1 MDDLQAS
8 DEEVKQSP
16 GFSPIWLLPLAAL
29 VTVVWMGWKTLQEEG
44 VLVHVRFDSGQGI
57 KVGKTEVR
65 HNGLAV
71 GKVRAMTMTEDLEG
85 INVEIE
91 MDRRMEPYLTESS
104 RFWLVRPQVT
114 VAGISGLDT
123 LVSGNFIAFR
133 PSEKGSKRKTFIAL
147 KSPPSL
153 GEGEAGLTLFLRA
166 EELSSIQLGSPV
178 YYRRLKVGEVS
189 GYNLSDDDR
198 SVDVEV
204 FIKPEFSHLVRR
216 NSRFWNAGGVDVS
229 GSLTNL
235 KVRTQS
241 LVSMVQGGV
250 SFYTPDWEEP
260 EPLAGD
266 GNRFQLHRDYDE
278 AEVGIPVS
286 IEFPLDVALG
296 REKTRVLFHGME
308 VGLIKEIDF
317 KSDYAGILA
326 RAVIRP
332 DFNAILVKGARFWI
346 VEPQIG
352 LKGVSGLE
360 TLLGGRY
367 VAMDVSQVDMSRSE
381 TARSFKG
388 YTHKPPASP
397 SAPGLH
403 LELRAE
409 SLAGI
414 THGSPVLYRKMSVGS
429 VQSHELSGKG
439 VTVKLLIEPRFSHL
453 VNSSSRFWNVSGLT
467 LEGGLQGFKIRA
479 DTLNSLLSG
488 GIAFDSPDPAAAGS
502 KNEEVFTLYDDAVS
516 AREKNIKIQLHFAT
530 AEGLQRGTLLK
541 YRGLE
546 VGRITQLLLEEGE
559 VGIVAAVHLKEDAA
573 WMARKGS
580 RFWLVRPKLGLT
592 NTANLETLVTGQY
605 INVAPGTES
614 KAETKTRF
622 IVEADI
628 PDDQPL
634 ASGLRVELL
643 SKRLGSIRRGNP
655 VYYREVTVGKVTGFR
670 LDSPA
675 DRVII
680 IAHIDERYAPLVTEH
695 SQFWNASGI
704 DVDVGLFSGARIRTE
719 SLEAL
724 LSGGI
729 SFATPSKAPPIASG
743 MRFELADK
751 ARKEW
756 LEWTPG
762 IQLEAGN

>member
-8 DEEVKQSP
+8 EAEIKQSS
-16 GFSPIWLLPLAAL
+16 GLTPIWLLPLAAL
-29 VTVVWMGWKTLQEEG
+29 LIVVWMGWKTLSEEG
-44 VLVHVRFDSGQGI
+44 ILVQVHFDSGQGI

-71 GKVRAMTMTEDLEG
+71 GKVRGMSMTDDLEG
-85 INVEIE
+85 IEVEIE
-91 MDRRMEPYLTESS
+91 MDRHMAPYLTESS

-133 PSEKGSKRKTFIAL
+133 PSDKGAKRKTFTAL

-189 GYNLSDDDR
+189 GYNLSEDNR

-204 FIKPEFSHLVRR
+204 FIKPEFTHLVRR

-250 SFYTPDWEEP
+250 SFYTPDWEDP
-260 EPLAGD
+260 EPPAGD
-266 GNRFQLHRDYDE
+266 GNRFSLHRDYDE
-278 AEVGIPVS
+278 AEAGIPVS

-317 KSDYAGILA
+317 NSDYSGILA

-332 DFNAILVKGARFWI
+332 DFGAILVEGARFWV

-367 VAMDVSQVDMSRSE
+367 VSMDVSQADMSRSE
-381 TARSFKG
+381 TARFFTG
-388 YTHKPPASP
+388 YIHKPPASP

-403 LELRAE
+403 LVLQAE

-414 THGSPVLYRKMSVGS
+414 THGSPVLYRKMPVGS
-429 VQSHELSGKG
+429 VQSHQLSDTG
-439 VTVKLLIEPRFSHL
+439 VTVKVLIEPRFSHL

-488 GIAFDSPDPAAAGS
+488 GIAFDTPDPEAAVS
-502 KNEEVFTLYDDAVS
+502 KNKAVFSLYDDAVS
-516 AREKNIKIQLHFAT
+516 AREKGIKIQLHFPT
-530 AEGLQRGTLLK
+530 ADGLQQGTRLK
-541 YRGLE
+541 YKGLE
-546 VGRITQLLLEEGE
+546 IGRVSHLVLEGE
-559 VGIVAAVHLKEDAA
+559 GAGIVASVHLKENAS

-605 INVAPGTES
+605 ITVAPGTS
-614 KAETKTRF
+614 ATAEPQTRF

-628 PDDQPL
+628 PDDQPQ

-670 LDSPA
+670 LDNPA

-680 IAHIDERYAPLVTEH
+680 IVHIDERYASLVTEH

-704 DVDVGLFSGARIRTE
+704 DVDVGLFSGARIRTD

-729 SFATPSKAPPIASG
+729 SFATPSKAPPVASG

-751 ARKEW
+751 VRKEW

-762 IQLEAGN
+762 IELEF